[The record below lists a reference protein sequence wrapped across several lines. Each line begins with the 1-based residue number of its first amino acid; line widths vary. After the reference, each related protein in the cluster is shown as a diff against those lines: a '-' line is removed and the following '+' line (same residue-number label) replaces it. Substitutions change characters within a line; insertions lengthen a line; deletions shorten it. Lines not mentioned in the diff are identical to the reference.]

1 MTVRPVCVTSAIE
14 IAAPRSAVWARLCD
28 AEMPATVPCEF
39 RLGPFGPPRP
49 LRCELP
55 EGVGGVGATRRCV
68 SERGTVLQRVTEWR
82 AGERLAFELIA
93 EDAGLGA
100 HVAAMRDVFEL
111 APGAAGGTRLTRRTE
126 LLPRGPCPRLRGL
139 ALAVALRRV
148 HRFTMRGFR
157 HVAEAV

>member
-1 MTVRPVCVTSAIE
+1 MMASPVCVTSAIE

-28 AEMPATVPCEF
+28 AEMPATAPCEF

-82 AGERLAFELIA
+82 TDERLA
-93 EDAGLGA
+93 
-100 HVAAMRDVFEL
+100 FEL

-126 LLPRGPCPRLRGL
+126 LVPRGPCPRLRGL

-157 HVAEAV
+157 HVVEAA